1 MPFDARMDIID
12 FARYFGAL
20 ALVLAL
26 VGFAALAAK
35 RHGIPGLAKKADIRR
50 LSLVETLM
58 VGPRHKLF
66 LFKRDGVEHLVLI
79 GPQGANVV
87 ETGVIAPAES
97 TVHSLHAIKTEDAA

>member
-1 MPFDARMDIID
+1 MDAID

-35 RHGIPGLAKKADIRR
+35 RYGAGGLAGLTRSANSRR
-50 LSLVETLM
+50 LSVVESLM
-58 VGPRHKLF
+58 VGPRHKLY
-66 LFKRDGVEHLVLI
+66 LFKRDGFEHLVLI

-87 ETGVIAPAES
+87 ESGVSAPMTAQIHALRDAPAE
-97 TVHSLHAIKTEDAA
+97 DAA

>member
-1 MPFDARMDIID
+1 MDMID

-20 ALVLAL
+20 AMVLAL
-26 VGFAALAAK
+26 VGCAALAAK
-35 RHGIPGLAKKADIRR
+35 RYGVAGLSGLVSKGVSARR
-50 LSLVETLM
+50 LSIVESLM

-87 ETGVIAPAES
+87 ESGVSAPTTAQI
-97 TVHSLHAIKTEDAA
+97 HALREEPAADAA